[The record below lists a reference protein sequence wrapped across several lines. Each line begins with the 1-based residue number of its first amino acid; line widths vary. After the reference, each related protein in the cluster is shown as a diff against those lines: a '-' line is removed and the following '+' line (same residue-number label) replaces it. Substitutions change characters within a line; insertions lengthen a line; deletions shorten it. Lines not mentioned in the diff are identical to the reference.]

1 MRAGVLIQVCGCAPF
16 YSTHRLMHCTGFM
29 VQMGLWRGYS
39 ISHLKMND
47 GKAMYI
53 NDEFANFLTQ
63 LGLNKGKGGGVH
75 DVALFLKVCKIIAEF
90 VSTSS
95 PLNPMH
101 I

>member
-1 MRAGVLIQVCGCAPF
+1 MCALLFDAP
-16 YSTHRLMHCTGFM
+16 YPTPLNPTDALHWVYGADGT
-29 VQMGLWRGYS
+29 VEGLL
-39 ISHLKMND
+39 SHLKMND

-95 PLNPMH
+95 PLNPG
-101 I
+101 